1 MPLWLT
7 PGFSPGCM
15 KPSGSASE
23 RRLVKSVENKH
34 TCHFRRYLY
43 ALRARILGKSLLA
56 ARRMPSGAG
65 AVPAAIAARV
75 SGVREANVSASSL
88 LSRWYNSIEAA
99 STTLAAYKSESVI
112 AISNS
117 TQNSQSPKNYISQH
131 NTFFTKIYSS
141 IG

>member
-43 ALRARILGKSLLA
+43 ALRARILGKSLFGDEA
-56 ARRMPSGAG
+56 DAFGSRSCAG
-65 AVPAAIAARV
+65 
-75 SGVREANVSASSL
+75 SYS
-88 LSRWYNSIEAA
+88 
-99 STTLAAYKSESVI
+99 SESVGRKRGERVGKQL
-112 AISNS
+112 
-117 TQNSQSPKNYISQH
+117 TV
-131 NTFFTKIYSS
+131 TLV
-141 IG
+141 